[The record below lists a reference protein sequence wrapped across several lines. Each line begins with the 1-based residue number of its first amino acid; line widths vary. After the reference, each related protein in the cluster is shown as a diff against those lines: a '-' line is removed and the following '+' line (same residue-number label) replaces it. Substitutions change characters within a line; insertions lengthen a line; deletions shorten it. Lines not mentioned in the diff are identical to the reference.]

1 VADDL
6 QLAVTATRRAGA
18 AVMRHFGTALDVH
31 HKSAHQPVTIADIEA
46 DALLRDELTSAR
58 PDYGWLSEESRDS
71 PDRLHRS
78 RVWIVDPIDGTRSF
92 IAARPEFSI
101 SVALVDSGSV
111 VLGVV
116 YNPATDELFHA
127 TRGDGTFLSRAG
139 ALAAAV
145 RVSQRRAGGAA
156 GRATLLASRS
166 EIQAGELEPF
176 TGYMVQRVGST
187 AYKLA
192 LVAAGEGDVYVSR
205 GPKSEWDICAGVLL
219 VTEAGGRA
227 TDARGR
233 DPVFNR
239 AEPRVDGVL
248 AAGEY
253 WHAQLLEVISTLPAR
268 EEI

>member
-1 VADDL
+1 VA
-6 QLAVTATRRAGA
+6 ATRWAGA
-18 AVMRHFGTALDVH
+18 AIMRHFGSSLQVH
-31 HKSAHQPVTIADIEA
+31 HKSPCQPVTIADLEA
-46 DALLRDELTSAR
+46 DALLRDALLGAR
-58 PDYGWLSEESRDS
+58 PDYGWLSEESLES
-71 PDRLHRS
+71 PDRLHRW

-127 TRGDGTFLSRAG
+127 MRGDGAFLSRAG
-139 ALAAAV
+139 AEAEPL
-145 RVSQRRAGGAA
+145 RVS
-156 GRATLLASRS
+156 GRHDSPATLLASRG

-176 TGYMVQRVGST
+176 TGAYRVQRVGST

-192 LVAAGEGDVYVSR
+192 RIAGGQADAYLSR
-205 GPKSEWDICAGVLL
+205 GLKSEWDICAGVLL
-219 VTEAGGRA
+219 VTEAGGRV

-233 DPVFNR
+233 EPAFNR
-239 AEPRVDGVL
+239 PEPLVHGVL

-253 WHAQLLEVISTLPAR
+253 WHTQLLEVISKLPVG
-268 EEI
+268 EEN

>member
-1 VADDL
+1 
-6 QLAVTATRRAGA
+6 
-18 AVMRHFGTALDVH
+18 MRHFGTSLDVH
-31 HKSAHQPVTIADIEA
+31 HKSAHQPVTIADVEA
-46 DALLRDELTSAR
+46 DALLRDALTGER

-139 ALAAAV
+139 ALATAV
-145 RVSQRRAGGAA
+145 RVSERRTGSATS
-156 GRATLLASRS
+156 RATILASRS
-166 EIQAGELEPF
+166 EIEAGELEPF
-176 TGYMVQRVGST
+176 MGRYTVQRVGST

-192 LVAAGEGDVYVSR
+192 LVAAGRGDVYVSR

-233 DPVFNR
+233 DPAFNR

>member
-1 VADDL
+1 VA
-6 QLAVTATRRAGA
+6 ATRWAGA
-18 AVMRHFGTALDVH
+18 AVMRHFGSSLQVH
-31 HKSAHQPVTIADIEA
+31 HKSPGQPVTIADLEA
-46 DALLRDELTSAR
+46 DALLRDALLGAR
-58 PDYGWLSEESRDS
+58 PDYGWLSEESLES
-71 PDRLHRS
+71 PDRLHRW

-127 TRGDGTFLSRAG
+127 MRGGGAFLSRAG
-139 ALAAAV
+139 AEAEPL
-145 RVSQRRAGGAA
+145 RVSGRRDSP
-156 GRATLLASRS
+156 ATLLASRS

-176 TGYMVQRVGST
+176 TGAYRVQRVGST

-192 LVAAGEGDVYVSR
+192 RVAGGQGEAYVSR
-205 GPKSEWDICAGVLL
+205 GLKSEWDICAGVLL
-219 VTEAGGRA
+219 VTEAGGRV

-233 DPVFNR
+233 EPAFNR
-239 AEPRVDGVL
+239 PEPLVHGVL

-253 WHAQLLEVISTLPAR
+253 WHTQLLEVISALPAG
-268 EEI
+268 EEN